1 MWIEG
6 NNNRIISNV
15 FSNSASDAIVIK
27 GNGNI
32 LNNNIVDK
40 DVIIDGIGNIVSNLI
55 FTNPDAGVIVS
66 ANSKQTEFI
75 NVPEHRI
82 EYR

>member
-1 MWIEG
+1 M
-6 NNNRIISNV
+6 

-55 FTNPDAGVIVS
+55 FTNSDAGMIVS